1 MNLDHCTRM
10 DCSLTLSFDANKL
23 MVPWPDEENRVFAS
37 IRPFQ
42 SQVCHFNFPE
52 IYFFKET
59 TPFGNSKLYILKVW
73 TMLLISV
80 IAVSLMIAYLQKF
93 NQSNN
98 NHDGEQVNM
107 VRNHGI
113 NYHAALI
120 YVLNGEGKY
129 FKPFLQDYISNV

>member
-1 MNLDHCTRM
+1 
-10 DCSLTLSFDANKL
+10 
-23 MVPWPDEENRVFAS
+23 
-37 IRPFQ
+37 
-42 SQVCHFNFPE
+42 
-52 IYFFKET
+52 
-59 TPFGNSKLYILKVW
+59 
-73 TMLLISV
+73 MLLISV
-80 IAVSLMIAYLQKF
+80 IAVSLTIAYLQNF

-98 NHDGEQVNM
+98 NHDGEQVTT